1 MEIFLNILPQHFIR
15 TEIRGIIKHIQT
27 FGAGSKSICNIK
39 NCYCHCD
46 CFRTII
52 FTAIMI
58 LETTYQPMQYWREK
72 TRKVW
77 RIKMAGNGLANKFH

>member
-1 MEIFLNILPQHFIR
+1 MEIFLNILPHHFIR

-46 CFRTII
+46 YFRTII

-58 LETTYQPMQYWREK
+58 PETTYQPTQYWREK

-77 RIKMAGNGLANKFH
+77 QDQNGGKWLS